1 MQHHEGQGNPQPYG
15 SGRAVQHA
23 GVAVPALF
31 AINDPG
37 RSPGGILFKHV
48 HGADIG
54 ACSAACAQFL
64 VYDRRHVLLL
74 QVPQGTHMLRVKFT
88 EGKASFVP

>member
-1 MQHHEGQGNPQPYG
+1 MEQHIVEGNTERYRLF
-15 SGRAVQHA
+15 RAVQHT

-37 RSPGGILFKHV
+37 RSPGGIVFKHV